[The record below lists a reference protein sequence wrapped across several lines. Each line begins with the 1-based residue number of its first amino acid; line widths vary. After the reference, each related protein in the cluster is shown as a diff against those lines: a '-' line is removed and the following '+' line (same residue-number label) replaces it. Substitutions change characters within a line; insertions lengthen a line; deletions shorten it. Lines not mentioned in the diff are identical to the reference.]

1 MLKRQMQHKLLIV
14 LSGLL
19 LASCGKSS
27 DSKSKPTGKTAN
39 SSDASTTQTPK
50 SKASAATPNTTPPS
64 FVTKAVSNQSRLSLD
79 IDFEN
84 DAQDK
89 VTKANYKA
97 ELSTLEQSI
106 GQQAA
111 RAE

>member
-1 MLKRQMQHKLLIV
+1 MQHKLLIALCG
-14 LSGLL
+14 LS

-27 DSKSKPTGKTAN
+27 DSKSNLSQADQAAN
-39 SSDASTTQTPK
+39 KSDTSTTRSPE
-50 SKASAATPNTTPPS
+50 SKASAVPNTTPAS
-64 FVTKAVSNQSRLSLD
+64 FVTKPVSNQSRLSLD

-84 DAQDK
+84 DAEGKIDK
-89 VTKANYKA
+89 TNYKA

-111 RAE
+111 KFQ